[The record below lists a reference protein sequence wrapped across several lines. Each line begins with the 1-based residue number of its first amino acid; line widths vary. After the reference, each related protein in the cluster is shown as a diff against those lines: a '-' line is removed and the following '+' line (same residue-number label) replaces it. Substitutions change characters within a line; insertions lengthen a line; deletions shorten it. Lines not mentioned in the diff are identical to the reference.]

1 MIRTDRLS
9 AVALAGL
16 FAFLVTGCGPTTNPA
31 PANAAQPA
39 PATTAAGT
47 VAKPSDLPGANIGG
61 SGTISLSGGAS
72 GSYHFTTVAC
82 LGEKSPSGKLTMSA
96 AVGSPGS
103 GTAAIID
110 FDGTGKFTLTMTVA
124 GATPSIWQGQS
135 AVGAAANRTVD
146 TVKLTDLPITQMTG
160 GTAKASGT
168 LTCSGTQ
175 AMS

>member
-1 MIRTDRLS
+1 
-9 AVALAGL
+9 
-16 FAFLVTGCGPTTNPA
+16 
-31 PANAAQPA
+31 
-39 PATTAAGT
+39 
-47 VAKPSDLPGANIGG
+47 
-61 SGTISLSGGAS
+61 
-72 GSYHFTTVAC
+72 
-82 LGEKSPSGKLTMSA
+82 MSA